1 MALTPA
7 QKTALKAD
15 ILANANVIAS
25 GQFAGTAV
33 KDVPNSN
40 DGNIAV
46 AAWYSLAASPTY
58 LVWDQAASKSAFRA
72 AVTLANYTPS
82 DAVPTGPSTDLTY
95 SNRAFLCQLKQA
107 NLMFL
112 LSQDGAMDA
121 GGSTLRQAF
130 QDCMRAIP
138 SGASGANQDAGWGTA
153 GSPNA
158 ARLTLMRSAKNI
170 EKLFAVAGSGAGNQA
185 GDARG
190 ATTNP
195 DVLVYVGGVSSGD
208 VENARNS

>member
-25 GQFAGTAV
+25 GQFAGVAV
-33 KDVPNSN
+33 KDVPNDP
-40 DGNIAV
+40 DGRAAV
-46 AAWYSLAASPTY
+46 ADWYNLDASPAY
-58 LVWDQAASKSAFRA
+58 LAWNPAASKSAFRA

-82 DAVPTGPSTDLTY
+82 DAVPAGPSTDLTY

-112 LSQDGAMDA
+112 LSQDGTMDA
-121 GGSTLRQAF
+121 GGAKLRQAF

-138 SGASGANQDAGWGTA
+138 SGSGGANQDAGWGTA

-158 ARLTLMRSAKNI
+158 ARLTLMRTARNI
-170 EKLFAVAGSGAGNQA
+170 EKLFSVAGSGAGNTG

-190 ATTNP
+190 ANTNP
-195 DVLVYVGGVSSGD
+195 DVLVYVGTISGGD
-208 VENARNS
+208 VLDARNS